1 MMTPLVPNAGE
12 DSILGTSRARKLS
25 NCVYR
30 LLTGLQFA
38 SPSSHPFGI
47 TVLKRAMCPLARSA
61 LKIDMPW
68 AALPA
73 GVSLAMHSRDR
84 VVGDQIPPG
93 PSILS
98 NKIGGLP
105 VV

>member
-25 NCVYR
+25 NWVYL

-47 TVLKRAMCPLARSA
+47 TVLKVATSPLARSA
-61 LKIDMPW
+61 LKIDMPLV
-68 AALPA
+68 AVPA
-73 GVSLAMHSRDR
+73 GVSLARRSCAR
-84 VVGDQIPPG
+84 VIPDQTPPG
-93 PSILS
+93 PSMLS
-98 NKIGGLP
+98 NRIGGLP
-105 VV
+105 